1 MHENASDAAPR
12 IGGNQRLSLVRAAK
26 LQGVGSNG
34 TVDLRVRNV
43 GKSWVRAIHD

>member
-26 LQGVGSNG
+26 LQGVGLEG
-34 TVDLRVRNV
+34 TVDLRVRKI
-43 GKSWVRAIHD
+43 GKSSVRVVHG